1 MGPLWL
7 VALLAAAHAAEAAN
21 TYTMTIEHNPRRV
34 TVATPAGKQLVQTET
49 GEQSLFQAVQVSM
62 NAIHKE
68 SKAGGANFG
77 SSEFKAALQGGQL
90 EVEMRGDAREVEVA
104 RWYAV
109 GELVGDE
116 GKDADLPAIRSAP
129 VETPECIYDNFNFG
143 VDSSE
148 IDALQTHYVQYN
160 SLLQGLPSYTDPA
173 TALAVVDVPQQR
185 PLRIGVLGVT
195 GAGKSTFVTAIL
207 GRAVLSRSNEICT
220 GAITE
225 IEHIGDDKSQ
235 KEHFVITYMN
245 EEEKNYFVTQA
256 DTKLAELTAKY
267 AKECPGNN
275 VVSDCE
281 VVKDNLDRQTVA
293 TKQMQIAA
301 GEWKPTP
308 VTVQV
313 RIHPPLR
320 LAGFRLSCLVLNLN
334 PGLVA
339 FRVPGPGP
347 CRTCDNRC
355 T

>member
-1 MGPLWL
+1 MLL
-7 VALLAAAHAAEAAN
+7 IAALLLAAAQSAQAAD
-21 TYTMTIEHNPRRV
+21 TYTLSIEHNPRRV
-34 TVATPAGKQLVQTET
+34 TVATPAGAQLSQTET
-49 GEQSLFQAVQVSM
+49 GEQSLFQAVQASM
-62 NAIHKE
+62 NAIHRA

-90 EVEMRGDAREVEVA
+90 EVEMRGDAREVAVA

-116 GKDADLPAIRSAP
+116 GKDADLPAIRAAP
-129 VETPECIYDNFNFG
+129 VATSECIYDNFNFG

-148 IDALQTHYVQYN
+148 IDALQTHYVRYN
-160 SLLQGLPSYTDPA
+160 SLLEGLPSYADPS
-173 TALAVVDVPQQR
+173 TALAVVEVPKKR

-225 IEHIGDDKSQ
+225 IEHIGDTTK
-235 KEHFVITYMN
+235 KEHFVITYMS

-267 AKECPGNN
+267 ASECPGNS
-275 VVSDCE
+275 VVGDCD
-281 VVKDNLDRQTVA
+281 VVKDNLDRQTLA
-293 TKQMQIAA
+293 TKQMQVAA
-301 GEWKPTP
+301 GEWKSTP

-313 RIHPPLR
+313 RIHLH
-320 LAGFRLSCLVLNLN
+320 LFRLFVCLSDLEPQLCYCC
-334 PGLVA
+334 
-339 FRVPGPGP
+339 FRVPGPV
-347 CRTCDNRC
+347 TLLDF
-355 T
+355 